1 MAGLLKEKRRLIGA
15 AAGFY
20 RIAGVV
26 PDVTGD
32 AIAAGFQA
40 VAVSLQ
46 ATKSGLNNPILLRGD
61 RPGVALSHVG
71 EDKIRR
77 LQGFQVIQ
85 GGAHVAPF

>member
-26 PDVTGD
+26 PDVAGD
-32 AIAAGFQA
+32 AVAAGFQA

-46 ATKSGLNNPILLRGD
+46 SPDGALHNPVLL
-61 RPGVALSHVG
+61 
-71 EDKIRR
+71 
-77 LQGFQVIQ
+77 Q
-85 GGAHVAPF
+85 GGAHVAPC